1 MENTCKTL
9 MKDSSGRIR
18 ARFDNFS
25 RHLKTDKMLGNGRG
39 VWILLGLLCFNGGS
53 SFAFT
58 PSDVVTSFFS
68 FKNVFYASSGANAWF
83 KNNQSGG
90 ATYFWGQ
97 ANEIECVIDA
107 YEWTSNSVY
116 KTMTTSLLNGF
127 KANNGSDWSWNVYN
141 DDVMWACMAFARGYL
156 QTGNTT
162 FRDIAKANFDM
173 CYARGWDATLGGMYW
188 TTGNTNKVAA
198 VNGPASIAAYLLY
211 KSYNDASYLSKA
223 QTIFD
228 WERSMF
234 FVPTTG
240 MIYDGMRTNV
250 PVGGPPT
257 TYNQGTFIGAA
268 NFLGHTND
276 AILAADYT
284 MNHMTSSGILPQYGT
299 NNNNSGF
306 NAIFVRWMARFM
318 KERGLQSRYQ
328 QWLQDNANAA
338 WNFRR
343 TTDNLSWCQ
352 WRQQTPRDV
361 NLDSWDCIASFEIMQ
376 AVPPTQSPAPKTV
389 TLNSSDAGGTS
400 SFSSA
405 GNWSD
410 EKAPSWTNNYLV
422 NALELRTPTDAT
434 FHNFYGSSL
443 ILTNGGALRLTTS
456 GSAIITVGT
465 LLSIDNGVVS
475 AWSRPAVLNG
485 RVTLKSGG
493 GVFDPQ
499 SFGGFTIT
507 APIDG
512 PGTLT
517 VATDNKT
524 FGGTVILS
532 SYNSYTGG
540 TIINGPFTL
549 QLANR
554 SALGVSGGGLM
565 FKNNGDGLTI
575 PHATYNT
582 TSYGTLNLNGFDANI
597 GNLDGGG
604 GRIVNNAASGTAVL
618 TIGNGNAGGGDYAGV
633 IADHT
638 SGAGAVALVKTGSGK
653 ITLSGKNS
661 YSGGTTISV
670 GTLQLGDAAN
680 TGVVLGNIVNNS
692 QLIFAN
698 PDAQTFSGIISGNG
712 AFTKSGMGTLILT
725 AANTYA
731 GFTTISEGTLQLG
744 DGAIKNGGVAGNIQN
759 NSILT
764 IANPLPQ
771 TISSSISGLGALV
784 KSAAGTLTLAGAN
797 TYTGDTLIN
806 SGTLAVS
813 GPGAIGNSA
822 TIAISSGATLDATE
836 LADQTFTVNAR
847 QTLTGGGAV
856 NGNVNAPAGSAIKP
870 GDAIGAMTI
879 QGNAMLNGLL
889 YIELNRT
896 NAKTSDRLICVGDI
910 AADGTLV
917 VTNLGPA
924 LQAGDTFQ
932 LFNKPVNGF
941 KIITLPDVMPNIWW
955 NNLAVNGTIGVVA
968 PVALNPTSITVQV
981 SSDALTLSWPT
992 DHIGWRLQSQT
1003 NDWDAGLGTN
1013 WMDVPGTGAT
1023 NRLTLPTD
1031 LSNGSVFFRLVYP

>member
-1 MENTCKTL
+1 MEKTRKKR
-9 MKDSSGRIR
+9 M
-18 ARFDNFS
+18 NFS
-25 RHLKTDKMLGNGRG
+25 PLG
-39 VWILLGLLCFNGGS
+39 ILASGPGIFGIFFGLIFFNGNS

-58 PSDVVTSFFS
+58 PSDVVTSSFS
-68 FKNVFYASSGANAWF
+68 FRNVFYTSSGGNAWF
-83 KNNQSGG
+83 KDNQSGG

-107 YEWTSNSVY
+107 YEWTSNSTY
-116 KTMTTSLLNGF
+116 KTMITSLLNGF
-127 KANNGSDWSWNVYN
+127 EANNGSDWSWNVYN

-162 FRDIAKANFDM
+162 FRDIAKSNFDM
-173 CYARGWDATLGGMYW
+173 CYARGWDNALGGMYW

-211 KSYNDASYLSKA
+211 QSYGDAGYLTKA

-240 MIYDGMRTNV
+240 MIYDGMRTNG
-250 PVGGPPT
+250 PPGGAPT

-268 NFLGHTND
+268 NFLGRTND

-306 NAIFVRWMARFM
+306 NAIFIRWMARFM

-328 QWLQDNANAA
+328 QWLQDNANAS

-352 WRQQTPRDV
+352 WRQQTPRGV

-376 AVPPTQSPAPKTV
+376 AVPPTQSSAPGTV
-389 TLNSSDAGGTS
+389 TLNSSDAAGNS
-400 SFSSA
+400 SFST
-405 GNWSD
+405 GENWSD
-410 EKAPSWTNNYLV
+410 GNAPSWTNNYLV
-422 NALELRTPTDAT
+422 NTLELRTPADAT
-434 FHNFYGSSL
+434 FHYFYGSSL

-456 GSAIITVGT
+456 SGAIITVGT
-465 LLSIDNGVVS
+465 LLAMDNGIVS

-485 RVTLKSGG
+485 RITLKSGG

-524 FGGTVILS
+524 FGGTVTLA
-532 SYNSYTGG
+532 SYNSYSGG

-549 QLANR
+549 QLA
-554 SALGVSGGGLM
+554 SPGALGSINGSLT
-565 FKNNGDGLTI
+565 FENNGDGLTI
-575 PHATYNT
+575 PHATYT
-582 TSYGTLNLNGFDANI
+582 TSSYGTLNLNGFDASI
-597 GNLDGGG
+597 GNLDGEG
-604 GRIVNNAASGTAVL
+604 GRIANNVASGTVVL
-618 TIGNGNAGGGDYAGV
+618 TIGNGNAGGGDYAGI

-638 SGAGAVALVKTGSGK
+638 SGGGVIALVKTGSGK
-653 ITLSGKNS
+653 ITLSGKNT
-661 YSGGTTISV
+661 YSGGTTISG
-670 GTLQLGDAAN
+670 GTLQLGDASN
-680 TGVVLGNIVNNS
+680 TGVVFGDIVNNT
-692 QLIFAN
+692 QLVFAN
-698 PDAQTFSGIISGNG
+698 PDTQTFAGKISGNG
-712 AFTKSGMGTLILT
+712 AFTKSGAGTLILT

-731 GFTTISEGTLQLG
+731 GGTTVSEGTLQLG
-744 DGAIKNGGVAGNIQN
+744 DGAVRNGTVNGNIQN
-759 NSILT
+759 NSVLA
-764 IANPLPQ
+764 IANPQPQ
-771 TISSSISGLGALV
+771 TITGSIGGSGALV
-784 KSAAGTLTLAGAN
+784 KTGAGTLTFSGAN
-797 TYTGDTLIN
+797 TYTGETLIK
-806 SGTLAVS
+806 SGTLALS
-813 GPGAIGNSA
+813 GSGAVGNSA
-822 TIAISSGATLDATE
+822 SVSISSGANLDVTG
-836 LADQTFTVNAR
+836 LANQTFTVNAF
-847 QTLTGGGAV
+847 QTLTGGGSV
-856 NGNVNAPAGSAIKP
+856 NGNVSASAGSAIKP

-879 QGNAMLNGLL
+879 QGNATLNGLL
-889 YIELNRT
+889 YMEINRT
-896 NAKTSDRLICVGDI
+896 NAQTSDRLICLGDI
-910 AADGTLV
+910 AANGTLV

-924 LQAGDTFQ
+924 LQPGDVFQ

-941 KIITLPDVMPNIWW
+941 KMITLPDVAPNIWS
-955 NNLAVNGTIGVVA
+955 NNLATDGTIRVVA
-968 PVALNPTSITVQV
+968 PVATDPTKITMQI
-981 SSDALTLSWPT
+981 SPGALSLSWPA

-1003 NDWDAGLGTN
+1003 NAWNAGLGTN
-1013 WMDVPGTGAT
+1013 WSDLPGTDAT
-1023 NRLTLPTD
+1023 NHFTLPTD
-1031 LSNGSVFFRLVYP
+1031 FSNGSVFFRLVYP